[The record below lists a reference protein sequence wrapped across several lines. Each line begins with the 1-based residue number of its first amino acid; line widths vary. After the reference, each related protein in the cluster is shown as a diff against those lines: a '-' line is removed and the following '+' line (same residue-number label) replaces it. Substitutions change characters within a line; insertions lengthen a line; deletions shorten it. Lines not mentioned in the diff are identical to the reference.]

1 MKMSR
6 VFLVLGFV
14 LIMALYLEAQPLAS
28 SSSPEDCCFN
38 FFKGKIPPQN
48 ILEVKKT
55 GPHCSQQGLIVTT
68 PKFSNLCVHEVA
80 IK

>member
-1 MKMSR
+1 MSR
-6 VFLVLGFV
+6 GFLVLGFV
-14 LIMALYLEAQPLAS
+14 LIMALYSDAQPLAS
-28 SSSPEDCCFN
+28 LSSPEDCCFS

-55 GPHCSQQGLIVTT
+55 GPHCTQQGFIVTT
-68 PKFSNLCVHEVA
+68 PRFSSLCVHDVT